1 MVEHTCA
8 CGTATRARAPEG
20 VSAPVQFGANVRAMI
35 CFLYLGQFLSA
46 ARTAQAL
53 SELVGRVV
61 SAGTVVSTAGRAA
74 AGLEAFTAKAA
85 QQIAAAEQRRRED
98 EREDKRRRATEDE
111 RQRDRQAQLLQTITT
126 TSAQTQQEAIRS
138 NAQVQ
143 QSKTDAVSGIVQSSI
158 NRGVWVF
165 NRRTGRWE
173 FRRAW

>member
-85 QQIAAAEQRRRED
+85 QQIAAAPVALFD
-98 EREDKRRRATEDE
+98 E
-111 RQRDRQAQLLQTITT
+111 
-126 TSAQTQQEAIRS
+126 TSLR
-138 NAQVQ
+138 V
-143 QSKTDAVSGIVQSSI
+143 G
-158 NRGVWVF
+158 GVWYWAGQSAEA
-165 NRRTGRWE
+165 RKAMKGAGR
-173 FRRAW
+173 